1 VANTIGNERIAVG
14 PLQEL
19 DLRQL
24 KADAPAFLQALSI
37 PPASKVVTVS
47 CSSLCG
53 NQSTH
58 SLDWSGR
65 VRPSVQFVNRFDGEY
80 VRRLQRARNPNFPS
94 EECLH
99 AGNIG

>member
-1 VANTIGNERIAVG
+1 MRKMIAVG

-24 KADAPAFLQALSI
+24 KADASAFLQALSI
-37 PPASKVVTVS
+37 PPASQVVTVS
-47 CSSLCG
+47 RSSLRA
-53 NQSTH
+53 NQSTD
-58 SLDWSGR
+58 SIDCSGR
-65 VRPSVQFVNRFDGEY
+65 VRPSVQFVNRFDSEH
-80 VRRLQRARNPNFPS
+80 VRRLQRACNPNFPS